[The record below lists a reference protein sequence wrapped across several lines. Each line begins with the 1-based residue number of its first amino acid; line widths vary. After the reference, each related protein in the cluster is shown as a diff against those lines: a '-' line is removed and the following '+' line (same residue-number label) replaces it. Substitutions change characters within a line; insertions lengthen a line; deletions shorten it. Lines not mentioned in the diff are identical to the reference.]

1 MAAVPE
7 NTRVIKNA
15 AGKKKKR
22 KKKSP
27 VPFMALSAVFFALF
41 IVFSVLSA
49 RNLLNKSDNTGPV
62 LDVTEIDQPS
72 PLNPPDILGEL
83 SVNTGE
89 VTYLKDMRPE
99 FRPLYAFNSDTIGW
113 LTIPG
118 TSIDTV
124 VVQNEDDDGKKADY
138 YYLKNDFYGNYTRYG
153 NLFLDYRCKKYNL
166 SKNTII
172 YGHTTSSKEQVFYD
186 LVKYEDMEFF
196 KKHPIIEYSTLY
208 NKYRWK
214 VFAVFVTSINAS
226 DDNGYVFN
234 YIYPDMSDSSFEGY
248 LKQVDERVLYKTGI
262 DVKPDD
268 KILTLSTC
276 SYNFDVGSTEI
287 TSRLVVVARLMRNG
301 ESGEIDESLV
311 KDNPDYRRP
320 YRWYELKGKTNPYK
334 NSAKWTPSA
343 K

>member
-7 NTRVIKNA
+7 NARTQNIA
-15 AGKKKKR
+15 AGKKKKN
-22 KKKSP
+22 KKISP
-27 VPFMALSAVFFALF
+27 VPFMVLSAVFFALF
-41 IVFSVLSA
+41 VVFSVLSA
-49 RNLLNKSDNTGPV
+49 RNLLNKSADGNPV
-62 LDVTEIDQPS
+62 IDVTDDNS
-72 PLNPPDILGEL
+72 PAALTAPDLLGEL

-89 VTYLKDMRPE
+89 VTYLKDMLPE
-99 FRPLYAFNSDTIGW
+99 YKPLYAFNSDTAGW
-113 LTIPG
+113 LIVPE

-124 VVQNEDDDGKKADY
+124 VVQNEEDDGKKADY
-138 YYLKNDFYGNYTRYG
+138 YYLKNDFYGNKTRYG
-153 NLFLDYRCKKYNL
+153 NLFLDFRCKKYNL

-186 LVKYEDMEFF
+186 LVKYEKMEFF
-196 KKHPIIEYSTLY
+196 KKNPIIEYSTLY

-248 LKQVDERVLYKTGI
+248 LKQVNERTLYKTGVE
-262 DVKPDD
+262 VKPDD

-276 SYNFDVGSTEI
+276 SYNFDVGNTEI
-287 TSRLVVVARLMRNG
+287 TSRLVVVARLLREG
-301 ESGEIDESLV
+301 ESEEIDESLV

-320 YRWYELKGKTNPYK
+320 HRWYELKEKTNPYK